1 MAALFSQAR
10 SPLPKNVP
18 QGRRVTDLT
27 EKGDGNMAH
36 KDLLIAW
43 LNDAY
48 AMEKALIPI
57 LENHAKDAK
66 DHPDVRA
73 RIEQHAEQTRR
84 HAEMV
89 EQCVKSLGSST
100 SATKTTLGTVFGAMQ
115 SVATGMFSDEL
126 VKNAL
131 MDYAAENFEIASYQ
145 ALIVAAEEY
154 GDDRIV
160 EICEEIL
167 DDEIE
172 MAEWLEEQLPITVR
186 EVYREKATEH

>member
-1 MAALFSQAR
+1 
-10 SPLPKNVP
+10 
-18 QGRRVTDLT
+18 
-27 EKGDGNMAH
+27 MAH

-66 DHPDVRA
+66 DHPHVQA
-73 RIEQHAEQTRR
+73 RIQQHAEETRR
-84 HAEMV
+84 HADMI

-100 SATKTTLGTVFGAMQ
+100 SATKTAIGSAFGAVQ

-145 ALIVAAEEY
+145 ALVVAAEEY
-154 GDDRIV
+154 GDERII

-167 DDEIE
+167 DEEID
-172 MAEWLEEQLPITVR
+172 MAEWLEEQLPLTVR
-186 EVYREKATEH
+186 EVYRDKAMEH